1 MLFRSHMEKQQGIDV
16 VAGYVEPHARPQTAA
31 LLNGL
36 EVLPT
41 REVFYNGMILNE
53 FDIGMALK
61 RKPQLILV
69 DELAHTNAEGCR
81 HAKRYQDI
89 KELLNA
95 GIDVY
100 TTVNV
105 QHIESLCDTVAS
117 ITEIVVRERIPD
129 SIFDNADQV
138 ELIDIE
144 PQDLINRLNTGNVY
158 RQTQENQAV
167 ENFFTIENLTA
178 LREISLRRCA
188 DRVNILTENTRI
200 KNHGDYHTGEHILVC
215 LSSSPSN
222 AKIIRTA
229 AKMASAFKGEFTAL
243 FVETPDFSVMSEENV
258 KRLRSNIRLAEQ
270 LGAKIETV
278 YGVSHDEWELARL
291 CGFDRQ
297 HIVYNGPMKSKET
310 FLDAV
315 EHGAIVNIE
324 TKREL
329 EWLKELDDQVSD
341 ASKKFQVGI
350 RLNINISHVSP
361 EDADGENDNSRFGFS
376 DETNEFADA
385 VALIAKMPN
394 VELAGLH
401 IHRTAHSR
409 SIRFYKQSIAFACKT
424 IEKYGLKL
432 DYLDVGGGYFGIF
445 LNKPTYQEYSDA
457 FFEVLTSHGL
467 QDLCVIVEPGNALVA
482 SCFAFLSEVID
493 VKHVEEKL
501 WFATTE
507 IGRAH
512 V

>member
-1 MLFRSHMEKQQGIDV
+1 MKDLQTPCFILDKEELEKSV
-16 VAGYVEPHARPQTAA
+16 KGYQ
-31 LLNGL
+31 N
-36 EVLPT
+36 
-41 REVFYNGMILNE
+41 
-53 FDIGMALK
+53 ALK
-61 RKPQLILV
+61 SNFKRSIVGYSVKTNSVPV
-69 DELAHTNAEGCR
+69 CMKLAGEMGAYAE
-81 HAKRYQDI
+81 
-89 KELLNA
+89 
-95 GIDVY
+95 V
-100 TTVNV
+100 
-105 QHIESLCDTVAS
+105 
-117 ITEIVVRERIPD
+117 
-129 SIFDNADQV
+129 
-138 ELIDIE
+138 
-144 PQDLINRLNTGNVY
+144 
-158 RQTQENQAV
+158 
-167 ENFFTIENLTA
+167 
-178 LREISLRRCA
+178 
-188 DRVNILTENTRI
+188 
-200 KNHGDYHTGEHILVC
+200 
-215 LSSSPSN
+215 
-222 AKIIRTA
+222 
-229 AKMASAFKGEFTAL
+229 
-243 FVETPDFSVMSEENV
+243 
-258 KRLRSNIRLAEQ
+258 
-270 LGAKIETV
+270 
-278 YGVSHDEWELARL
+278 VSHDEWELARL

-329 EWLKELDDQVSD
+329 EWLKELDAQVSD
-341 ASKKFQVGI
+341 DVQKYKVGI

-361 EDADGENDNSRFGFS
+361 EDADGDNDNSRFGFS

-409 SIRFYKQSIAFACKT
+409 SIRFYKQSIEFACKT

-445 LNKPTYQEYSDA
+445 PNKPTYQEYSDA

-501 WFATTE
+501 WFATTDGSRNDLDPFFKKSGYLSDVFYDHE
-507 IGRAH
+507 TQVVKEQIVSGCTCLEYDRMFMLTDKPILSVGDRIYYRNVGAYTMCLSPMFIRYIPNIYLKDKGDYTLVREKWTAKEH
-512 V
+512 AMKNLF

>member
-1 MLFRSHMEKQQGIDV
+1 MKNLQTPCFILDKEELEKSV
-16 VAGYVEPHARPQTAA
+16 KGYQ
-31 LLNGL
+31 
-36 EVLPT
+36 
-41 REVFYNGMILNE
+41 
-53 FDIGMALK
+53 DALK
-61 RKPQLILV
+61 SNFKRSIVGYSVKTNSVPACMK
-69 DELAHTNAEGCR
+69 LAGEMGAYAE
-81 HAKRYQDI
+81 
-89 KELLNA
+89 
-95 GIDVY
+95 V
-100 TTVNV
+100 
-105 QHIESLCDTVAS
+105 
-117 ITEIVVRERIPD
+117 
-129 SIFDNADQV
+129 
-138 ELIDIE
+138 
-144 PQDLINRLNTGNVY
+144 
-158 RQTQENQAV
+158 
-167 ENFFTIENLTA
+167 
-178 LREISLRRCA
+178 
-188 DRVNILTENTRI
+188 
-200 KNHGDYHTGEHILVC
+200 
-215 LSSSPSN
+215 
-222 AKIIRTA
+222 
-229 AKMASAFKGEFTAL
+229 
-243 FVETPDFSVMSEENV
+243 
-258 KRLRSNIRLAEQ
+258 
-270 LGAKIETV
+270 
-278 YGVSHDEWELARL
+278 VSHDEWELARL

-409 SIRFYKQSIAFACKT
+409 SIQFYKQSIEFACKT

-445 LNKPTYQEYSDA
+445 PNKPTYQEYSDA

-501 WFATTE
+501 WFATTDGSRNDLDPFFKKSGYLSE
-507 IGRAH
+507 VFYDHETPVVKEQIVSGCTCLEYDRMFTLTDKPILSVGDRIYYRNVGAYTMCLSPMFIRYIPNVYLKNKGDYTLVREKWTAKEH
-512 V
+512 AMKNLF